1 MSTQKIMN
9 KDKHKL
15 IMPPSGIIDLT
26 PLSAKQGKFLMTVS
40 PKQSKIKNGLL
51 SILKKILNR

>member
-1 MSTQKIMN
+1 MRIKERMN

-40 PKQSKIKNGLL
+40 PNKRKTINRLK
-51 SILKKILNR
+51 SIINKFLKR

>member
-1 MSTQKIMN
+1 MIIKERMN

-40 PKQSKIKNGLL
+40 PNQRKIRNRLI
-51 SILKKILNR
+51 SIINKFLKR